1 MNYKSEKTTKMIR
14 LLDEMRTL
22 DSDVLADVADI
33 IQLMVE
39 FYDHALACWDN
50 PGAKGDGT
58 EYTPEEVTLGKKCCH
73 AGLNMAEGI
82 VNELRIHFLE
92 PAMGIG
98 QGDGCGSRAERR

>member
-33 IQLMVE
+33 IQSMVE
-39 FYDHALACWDN
+39 FYDHALAVWDN
-50 PGAKGDGT
+50 PGA
-58 EYTPEEVTLGKKCCH
+58 EYTPEEVTLRKKCCDS
-73 AGLNMAEGI
+73 GLNMAEGI

-92 PAMGIG
+92 PARVLAKGMT
-98 QGDGCGSRAERR
+98 AEAEQKGLRRR